1 MMPAS
6 ADTIYALSSGAL
18 PAGVAVLRISGSKAF
33 DALEMLTGR
42 ELPLPR
48 KAMLCSIRNRNDE
61 IIDQA
66 LVIAFPAPNSFTG
79 EHCVEIHSHGSRAV
93 LASIFAEL
101 ENLEGLRPAD
111 AGEFSRRAFE
121 NGKMDLLEVEGLADL
136 LQAETE
142 MQRRL
147 AVEQSTGKLS
157 ALYDGWASRLTRAR
171 ALIEAELDF
180 ADEEDVP
187 DSVAAQ
193 VWEAVALL
201 KKEIR
206 DHLRGGEGGEI
217 IRDGF
222 KVALVGEPNA
232 GKSTL
237 LNALSGRDVAI
248 VTDIAGTTRDVLSVD
263 INLEGYLVRIFDTA
277 GIRETQ
283 DVVELEGVRRAVLTA
298 ETADLVLL
306 LQDKDSFPKQ
316 SLESFK
322 NQSYLRVRT
331 KTALH
336 SPILDDGFD
345 LSISAKEGIGLNELR
360 SMLKREIEK
369 RVGAD
374 QTLVPARARHKKRL
388 EETLN
393 YVSDALDSETLDLAI
408 RSEYL
413 RLAATSLGR
422 ITGRVD
428 VEDLLGVIFS
438 EFCIGK

>member
-1 MMPAS
+1 MPAS

-18 PAGVAVLRISGSKAF
+18 PAGVAVIRISGSRAF
-33 DALEMLTGR
+33 DILAMLIGD
-42 ELPLPR
+42 ELPSPR
-48 KAMLCSIRNRNDE
+48 KAALRSIRNRNDDV
-61 IIDQA
+61 IDQA
-66 LVIAFPAPNSFTG
+66 LVMVFPAPNSFTG
-79 EHCVEIHSHGSRAV
+79 ENCVEIHSHGSRAV
-93 LASIFAEL
+93 VASIFGEL
-101 ENLEGLRPAD
+101 ERLDDVRPAE

-121 NGKMDLLEVEGLADL
+121 NGKMDLLEIEGLADL

-157 ALYDGWASRLTRAR
+157 ALYDGWANRLTRAR

-180 ADEEDVP
+180 ADEDDVP
-187 DSVAAQ
+187 DSVATQ
-193 VWEAVALL
+193 VWEAMAQL
-201 KKEIR
+201 K
-206 DHLRGGEGGEI
+206 GEI
-217 IRDGF
+217 VTHLQGGGSSEILRDGF

-237 LNALSGRDVAI
+237 LNVLSGRDVAI

-263 INLEGYLVRIFDTA
+263 INLDGYLVRIFDTA
-277 GIRETQ
+277 GLRETN
-283 DVVELEGVRRAVLTA
+283 DVVEREGVRRAVLTA

-306 LQDKDSFPKQ
+306 LQDNDSTPKQ
-316 SLESFK
+316 SLTPVGG
-322 NQSYLRVRT
+322 QRHLRVRS
-331 KTALH
+331 KTAL
-336 SPILDDGFD
+336 SSFVLNRNFD
-345 LSISAKEGIGLNELR
+345 LSLSAKEGFGLEELR
-360 SMLKREIEK
+360 LSIKQEIES
-369 RVGAD
+369 RVGVAH
-374 QTLVPARARHKKRL
+374 TLVPARSRHKKRL

-393 YVSDALDSETLDLAI
+393 YVSDALNSEGADLAI

>member
-1 MMPAS
+1 MPAS

-18 PAGVAVLRISGSKAF
+18 PAGVAVIRISGPR
-33 DALEMLTGR
+33 ALLALTRLIGR
-42 ELPLPR
+42 EIPSPR
-48 KAMLCSIRNRNDE
+48 RAVLSSIRDRNDE

-66 LVIAFPAPNSFTG
+66 LILAFPAPNSFTG
-79 EHCVEIHSHGSRAV
+79 ENCVEIHSHGSRAV
-93 LASIFAEL
+93 LASVFAEL
-101 ENLEGLRPAD
+101 ENLEGFRPAD

-157 ALYDGWASRLTRAR
+157 ALYDGWAGRLTRAR

-180 ADEEDVP
+180 ADEDDVP
-187 DSVAAQ
+187 DSVATQ
-193 VWEAVALL
+193 VWEAMS
-201 KKEIR
+201 
-206 DHLRGGEGGEI
+206 HLRREIAEHLRRGNGGEI

-222 KVALVGEPNA
+222 KVALVGKPNA

-263 INLEGYLVRIFDTA
+263 INLDGYLVRIFDTA
-277 GIRETQ
+277 GIRETE
-283 DVVELEGVRRAVLTA
+283 DVVEQEGVRRAKLTA
-298 ETADLVLL
+298 ENADLILL
-306 LQDKDSFPKQ
+306 LHDNDSPPKQ
-316 SLESFK
+316 STISFG
-322 NQSYLRVRT
+322 NARHLYLRT
-331 KTALH
+331 KSAL
-336 SPILDDGFD
+336 SADSAENAFD
-345 LSISAKEGIGLNELR
+345 LSISAKEGHGLDELR
-360 SMLKREIEK
+360 AVITQEIRN
-369 RVGAD
+369 RVGAG

-393 YVSDALDSETLDLAI
+393 YVSDALESEAMDLAI

>member
-1 MMPAS
+1 MPAS

-18 PAGVAVLRISGSKAF
+18 PAGVAVIRISGPKAF
-33 DALEMLTGR
+33 AALTTLMGQ
-42 ELPLPR
+42 ELPPPR
-48 KAMLCSIRNRNDE
+48 RAVLRSIRNRNDE

-66 LVIAFPAPNSFTG
+66 LIVVFPAPNSFTG
-79 EHCVEIHSHGSRAV
+79 ENCVEIHSHGSRAV
-93 LASIFAEL
+93 ITSIFAEL
-101 ENLEGLRPAD
+101 ENLEGFRPAD

-157 ALYDGWASRLTRAR
+157 ALYDGWAGRLTRAR

-180 ADEEDVP
+180 ADEDDVP
-187 DSVAAQ
+187 DSVATQ
-193 VWEAVALL
+193 VWQAMSQLRQ
-201 KKEIR
+201 EIAG
-206 DHLRGGEGGEI
+206 HLHQGDGEI

-248 VTDIAGTTRDVLSVD
+248 VTNIAGTTRDVLSVD
-263 INLEGYLVRIFDTA
+263 INLDGYLVRIFDTA
-277 GIRETQ
+277 GIRDTE
-283 DVVELEGVRRAVLTA
+283 DVVEQEGVRRAKLTA
-298 ETADLVLL
+298 ENADLILL
-306 LQDKDSFPKQ
+306 LQDNDSFPKQ
-316 SLESFK
+316 SPISFT
-322 NQSYLRVRT
+322 NTRRLHLRT
-331 KTALH
+331 KSALSSD
-336 SPILDDGFD
+336 SPEALFD
-345 LSISAKEGIGLNELR
+345 LSISAKEGHGLDELR
-360 SMLKREIEK
+360 LLIIQEINN
-369 RVGAD
+369 RVGAG

-393 YVSDALDSETLDLAI
+393 YVSDALESEAMDLAI

>member
-1 MMPAS
+1 MSAS

-18 PAGVAVLRISGSKAF
+18 PAGVAIIRISGPKAF
-33 DALEMLTGR
+33 EALGILTGR
-42 ELPLPR
+42 ALPAPR
-48 KAMLCSIRNRNDE
+48 QVTLSSIRDRNED

-66 LVIAFPAPNSFTG
+66 LTVVFPAPNSFTG
-79 EHCVEIHSHGSRAV
+79 EDCVEIHSHGSRAV
-93 LASIFAEL
+93 MASIFSEL
-101 ENLEGLRPAD
+101 ENHRGLRPAD

-121 NGKMDLLEVEGLADL
+121 NGKMDLLEIEGLADL

-157 ALYDGWASRLTRAR
+157 ALYDGWANRLTRAR

-180 ADEEDVP
+180 ADEDDIP
-187 DSVAAQ
+187 DSVASQ
-193 VWEAVALL
+193 VWHSVSELRDEIAV
-201 KKEIR
+201 
-206 DHLRGGEGGEI
+206 HLRSGGNSEI

-263 INLEGYLVRIFDTA
+263 INLDGYLVRIFDTA
-277 GIRETQ
+277 GIRDTQ
-283 DVVELEGVRRAVLTA
+283 DVVEQEGVRRAVLTA
-298 ETADLVLL
+298 ETADLILL
-306 LQDKDSFPKQ
+306 LRDNDSIPKQ
-316 SLESFK
+316 SLTSFA
-322 NQSYLRVRT
+322 NQRLLQVRT
-331 KTALH
+331 KSVL
-336 SPILDDGFD
+336 SPAAEASFD
-345 LSISAKEGIGLNELR
+345 LSISAGEGLGLDELR
-360 SMLKREIEK
+360 VAIKREIEK
-369 RVGAD
+369 RVGVG

-393 YVSDALDSETLDLAI
+393 YVSDALHSEATDLAI

>member
-1 MMPAS
+1 MPS
-6 ADTIYALSSGAL
+6 PDTIYALSSGAL
-18 PAGVAVLRISGSKAF
+18 PAGVAVVRISGPMSFAMLT
-33 DALEMLTGR
+33 ALTGR
-42 ELPLPR
+42 ELPAPR
-48 KAMLCSIRNRNDE
+48 KARLSLVRNRNNE
-61 IIDQA
+61 TIDQA
-66 LVIAFPAPNSFTG
+66 LVMSFPAPHSFTG
-79 EHCVEIHSHGSRAV
+79 EDCVEIQCHGSRAV
-93 LASIFAEL
+93 IASIFTEFDRFPDV
-101 ENLEGLRPAD
+101 RPAE

-147 AVEQSTGKLS
+147 AVEQSTGNLS
-157 ALYDGWASRLTRAR
+157 ALYDGWAQRLTRAR

-187 DSVAAQ
+187 DSVSGQ
-193 VWEAVALL
+193 VWEAMKQL
-201 KKEIR
+201 KAEIAS
-206 DHLRGGEGGEI
+206 HMEAGGNGEI

-222 KVALVGEPNA
+222 KVALIGEPNA

-237 LNALSGRDVAI
+237 LNSLAGRDIAI

-277 GIRETQ
+277 GLRETY
-283 DVVELEGVRRAVLTA
+283 DVVEQEGVRRAVLTA
-298 ETADLVLL
+298 KTADLILV
-306 LQDKDSFPKQ
+306 LQDNDSFPKQ
-316 SLESFK
+316 TIASLSAK
-322 NQSYLRVRT
+322 PHLRVRT
-331 KTALH
+331 KAAL
-336 SPILDDGFD
+336 SSSTPRAEFD
-345 LSISAKEGIGLNELR
+345 LAISAKEGIGLDELR
-360 SMLKREIEK
+360 FLIKREIES
-369 RVGAD
+369 RLQGA
-374 QTLVPARARHKKRL
+374 QTLMPARARHKKRL

-393 YVSDALDSETLDLAI
+393 YVSDALDSEAMDLAI

>member
-1 MMPAS
+1 MPAS

-18 PAGVAVLRISGSKAF
+18 PAGVAVIRISGPKAF
-33 DALEMLTGR
+33 MALTTLTGQ
-42 ELPLPR
+42 EPPPPR
-48 KAMLCSIRNRNDE
+48 RAVLRSIQNRNNE

-66 LVIAFPAPNSFTG
+66 LILVFPTPNSFTG
-79 EHCVEIHSHGSRAV
+79 ENCVEMHSHGSRAV

-101 ENLEGLRPAD
+101 ENLEGFRPAD

-157 ALYDGWASRLTRAR
+157 ALYDGWAARLTRAR

-187 DSVAAQ
+187 DSVATQ
-193 VWEAVALL
+193 VWEAMSQLRQ
-201 KKEIR
+201 EIS
-206 DHLRGGEGGEI
+206 DHLRQGDGEI

-248 VTDIAGTTRDVLSVD
+248 VTNIAGTTRDVLSVD
-263 INLEGYLVRIFDTA
+263 INLDGYLVRIFDTA
-277 GIRETQ
+277 GIRDTE
-283 DVVELEGVRRAVLTA
+283 DVVEQEGVRRAKLTA
-298 ETADLVLL
+298 ENADLILL
-306 LQDKDSFPKQ
+306 LQDNDSFPKQ
-316 SLESFK
+316 SPISFT
-322 NQSYLRVRT
+322 NTRRLHLRT
-331 KTALH
+331 KSALSSD
-336 SPILDDGFD
+336 SPEALFD
-345 LSISAKEGIGLNELR
+345 LSISAKEGHGLDELR
-360 SMLKREIEK
+360 SVIIQEINN
-369 RVGAD
+369 RVGAG

-393 YVSDALDSETLDLAI
+393 YVSDALESEAMDLAI

>member
-1 MMPAS
+1 MPAS

-18 PAGVAVLRISGSKAF
+18 PAGVAVIRISGPRAF
-33 DALEMLTGR
+33 LALTTLTGR
-42 ELPLPR
+42 ETPSPR
-48 KAMLCSIRNRNDE
+48 RAVLSSIRNRNDE
-61 IIDQA
+61 VIDQA
-66 LVIAFPAPNSFTG
+66 LILLFPAPNSFTG
-79 EHCVEIHSHGSRAV
+79 EDCVEIHSHGSRAV

-101 ENLEGLRPAD
+101 ENLEGFRPAD

-157 ALYDGWASRLTRAR
+157 ALYDGWAGRLTRGR

-180 ADEEDVP
+180 ADEDDVP
-187 DSVAAQ
+187 DSVATQ
-193 VWEAVALL
+193 VWDALSQL
-201 KKEIR
+201 RGEIA
-206 DHLRGGEGGEI
+206 DHLRQGAGGEI

-222 KVALVGEPNA
+222 KVALVGEPNV

-237 LNALSGRDVAI
+237 LNVLSGRDVAI

-263 INLEGYLVRIFDTA
+263 INLDGYLVRIFDTA
-277 GIRETQ
+277 GIRETE
-283 DVVELEGVRRAVLTA
+283 DVVEQEGVRRAKLTA
-298 ETADLVLL
+298 ENADLILL
-306 LQDKDSFPKQ
+306 LQDNDSFPKQ
-316 SLESFK
+316 SSLSFS
-322 NQSYLRVRT
+322 NTRRLYLRT
-331 KTALH
+331 KSAL
-336 SPILDDGFD
+336 SSDFPETPFD
-345 LSISAKEGIGLNELR
+345 LSISAKEGHGLEELR
-360 SMLKREIEK
+360 SVITQEIK
-369 RVGAD
+369 NRVGGG

-393 YVSDALDSETLDLAI
+393 YVSDALDSEAMDLAI